1 MSKKWR
7 IFFKVLYYF
16 LTFSLGVFIAIV
28 LPNANRDAVTYEFLD
43 NYIENGEYVKAIDLL
58 GGLYNK
64 NEIIKENLG
73 ENNGELI
80 VFEMNSFLEQTIE
93 NETNEDVEE
102 KETKRIINASYVCI
116 IRGLERGWFESKDK
130 NESKILINEDKKID
144 ILQVDLDENGE
155 LDSIA
160 TLINSNYIC
169 FSIDESKFPEGAN
182 SIKLIRADGTSHFEL
197 KNLKLDFDSDFFKKT
212 QTFIEKYNLFNED
225 NKFSKEEDLEL
236 ESIFN
241 QINKE
246 DANYQKSGTY
256 SLKEI
261 NDEAVR
267 KSIIFVIIYFVWVY
281 ILGDCLVGKRYIF
294 RFFKFLFKKIKN
306 KIKPEEKN
314 EPLALGNN
322 FYSSVTFEI
331 TNCEELESD
340 IIVSYEHET
349 NKDYNF
355 KCIITKKDN
364 FKKKERIHGGT
375 YKLVKVECKGYEI
388 VDLPEK
394 IEIKGYT
401 MNIKFSIKK
410 GN

>member
-16 LTFSLGVFIAIV
+16 LTFSLGIFIAIV

-43 NYIENGEYVKAIDLL
+43 KYIENGEYVKAVDLL

-73 ENNGELI
+73 ENKGELI
-80 VFEMNSFLEQTIE
+80 VFETNSFLEQVIE
-93 NETNEDVEE
+93 DDENNANEE
-102 KETKRIINASYVCI
+102 KETKRIINSSYVCI
-116 IRGLERGWFESKDK
+116 IRGLERNWFESKDK
-130 NESKILINEDKKID
+130 NESKILVNGEKIE
-144 ILQVDLDENGE
+144 ILQVDLDENGS
-155 LDSIA
+155 LDTIA

-169 FSIDESKFPEGAN
+169 FSIDKSNFPNGAN
-182 SIKLIRADGTSHFEL
+182 SIELIKADGTSHFEL
-197 KNLKLDFDSDFFKKT
+197 KNLNLDFNTDFFVKT
-212 QTFIEKYNLFNED
+212 KTFIDKYNLFYED
-225 NKFSKEEDLEL
+225 NDFSKEEDLEL
-236 ESIFN
+236 ENIFK

-246 DANYQKSGTY
+246 NANYQKSGTY

-261 NDEAVR
+261 NEEVIR
-267 KSIIFVIIYFVWVY
+267 KSIIFVVIYFVWVY

-294 RFFKFLFKKIKN
+294 RFFKFIYKKIKN
-306 KIKPEEKN
+306 KIKPKEKD

-331 TNCEELESD
+331 MNCEELQSD
-340 IIVSYEHET
+340 VIVSYQHET

-364 FKKKERIHGGT
+364 FKKKERIHSGT
-375 YKLVKVECKGYEI
+375 YKLVNVECKGYEVI
-388 VDLPEK
+388 ELPEK